1 MPEQNIIGRK
11 NEKETLKGILKTNQ
25 AEFLAIYG
33 RRRVGKTFLIR
44 EFFSNKGLYFEI
56 TGQKDGSIKE
66 QLENFS
72 KIFSNIF
79 LKGIS
84 IKSPENWK
92 NAFELLTNQ
101 IKKLDRSK
109 KIIFFL
115 DELPWLS
122 NKKSKLM
129 QALDYYWNRFW
140 STNKNF
146 ILIVCGSAASWM
158 LDNLIN
164 AKGGLYNRLTRI
176 IHLRPFYL
184 KETKQ
189 YLISKNIH
197 LSEKQICDIYMSFGG
212 IPYYLNQIIKGKSA
226 TQIINKVCFQKEG
239 ILYDEFDKLLAA
251 LYDQSDVHYLIIKK
265 IAKTIRGISRE
276 NLIKQTK
283 LSSGGRLNKRL
294 KELEISGFIQSYVPY
309 GNKIKNQFYRI
320 TDEYIL
326 FYFHWILPIKR
337 KGIQANK
344 SYWKAKARTPAVLS
358 WAGNAFEIICLKHVD
373 KILQA
378 LDLESISCEVGSWR
392 YLPKKGEKETGAQI
406 DLLFDRE
413 DGVITICEIKY
424 SDTQF
429 KIDKSYAKQLINKI
443 DIFEK
448 YFPTKKQINV
458 AMITMNG
465 IKPTVWSEELVQNE
479 VIFSDLFT

>member
-251 LYDQSDVHYLIIKK
+251 LYDRSDDHYLIIKK
-265 IAKTIRGISRE
+265 IAKTIRGISRDD
-276 NLIKQTK
+276 LIKQTR
-283 LSSGGRLNKRL
+283 LNSGGRLNKRL

-309 GNKIKNQFYRI
+309 GNKRKNIFYRI
-320 TDEYIL
+320 IDEYLL
-326 FYFHWILPIKR
+326 FYFHWILPIKQ
-337 KGIQANK
+337 KGIQTNK
-344 SYWKAKARTPAVLS
+344 SYWNAKARTPRVLS

-373 KILQA
+373 KIIQA
-378 LDLESISCEVGSWR
+378 LDLESISCEIGSWR
-392 YLPKKGEKETGAQI
+392 YVPKKGTKEIGAQI

-413 DGVITICEIKY
+413 DGIVTICEIKY
-424 SDTQF
+424 SDNLF
-429 KIDKSYAKQLINKI
+429 KIDKSYAKQLINKV

-448 YFPTKKQINV
+448 YFPTNKQINI
-458 AMITMNG
+458 AMITMKG
-465 IKPTVWSEELVQNE
+465 IKPTIWSEELVQNE